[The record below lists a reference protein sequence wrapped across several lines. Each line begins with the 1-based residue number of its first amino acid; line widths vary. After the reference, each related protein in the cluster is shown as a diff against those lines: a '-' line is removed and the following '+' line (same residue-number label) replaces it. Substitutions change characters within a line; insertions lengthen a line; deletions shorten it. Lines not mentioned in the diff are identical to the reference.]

1 VARGGVVELMEINL
15 KQLMVDGTVDLADF
29 LARADLLGAAGKTVL
44 ISDYFE
50 YYRLAS
56 YLARYTSEPIAVAMG
71 VTSLL
76 DLFTEEY
83 YSGLDGGILEAFGK
97 LFTKNMRIYVY
108 PYRDPTSGELQTADN
123 VAVHDEQR
131 NIFEHLVE
139 RGRIKAIRDFD
150 EGLLHIFSR
159 DVLQRIKDGDVVW
172 ETMVPE
178 EIAAKIKADGLF
190 GYQTRALMS
199 E

>member
-1 VARGGVVELMEINL
+1 
-15 KQLMVDGTVDLADF
+15 
-29 LARADLLGAAGKTVL
+29 LGAAGKTVL

-76 DLFTEEY
+76 DLFKEEY

-108 PYRDPTSGELQTADN
+108 PYRDPTAGVLQTADT
-123 VAVHDEQR
+123 VAVPDEQR

-139 RGRIKAIRDFD
+139 RGRIKAIRNFD
-150 EGLLHIFSR
+150 ESVLHIFSR
-159 DVLQRIKDGDVVW
+159 EVLQRIKDGDAIW
-172 ETMVPE
+172 ETMVPQ
-178 EIAAKIKADGLF
+178 EIAAIIKANRLL
-190 GYQTRALMS
+190 GYRDEENAAPPV
-199 E
+199 